1 MALHDLRY
9 YSKSWKLLLNEAIR
23 LDPGFAPAYYIQG
36 NAWRAKKEY
45 DKAIADYNKTIR
57 LYPRHAWGYHALA
70 WLWATCPEESIRDG
84 KRAVDL
90 ATRGCKLAEWKDA
103 HMLDTLAAACAEV
116 GDFDKAVE
124 WQAKANRPFVNA
136 DDRKKG
142 EDRLKL
148 YQQRKPY
155 REEDK

>member
-1 MALHDLRY
+1 M
-9 YSKSWKLLLNEAIR
+9 SKPSAFI
-23 LDPGFAPAYYIQG
+23 PG
-36 NAWRAKKEY
+36 N
-45 DKAIADYNKTIR
+45 
-57 LYPRHAWGYHALA
+57 AWGYHALA
-70 WLWATCPEESIRDG
+70 WLWVTCPEASFRDG

-142 EDRLKL
+142 EDRLYL
-148 YQQRKPY
+148 YQHRKPY

>member
-1 MALHDLRY
+1 M
-9 YSKSWKLLLNEAIR
+9 SKPSAFI
-23 LDPGFAPAYYIQG
+23 PG
-36 NAWRAKKEY
+36 N
-45 DKAIADYNKTIR
+45 
-57 LYPRHAWGYHALA
+57 AWGYHALA
-70 WLWATCPEESIRDG
+70 WLWATCPEESFRDG

-103 HMLDTLAAACAEV
+103 HMLDTLAAAYAEV

-124 WQAKANRPFVNA
+124 WQAKANRLFVNA

-142 EDRLKL
+142 EDRLYL
-148 YQQRKPY
+148 YQHRKPY